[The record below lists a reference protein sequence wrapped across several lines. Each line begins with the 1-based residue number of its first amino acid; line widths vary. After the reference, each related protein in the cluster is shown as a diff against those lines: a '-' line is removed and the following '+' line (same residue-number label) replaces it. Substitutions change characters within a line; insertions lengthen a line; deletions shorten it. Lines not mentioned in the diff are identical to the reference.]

1 MRLLTGPGFQDRSS
15 GCLEVLLRM
24 PLRLATVSA
33 LPSFPRLRRLRLAI
47 SRMDDSSSL
56 AAAALMPTRLPA
68 TLHTLQ
74 LPHHVLALV
83 TARQLPL
90 SLQRLLQRSEQDL
103 VLGASTLAACPEQ
116 EASAVDTATIL
127 LDDLS
132 APRGACSLM
141 VTARRLVV
149 SSPHFQRANP
159 SANPTYPD
167 QYGRPGALYD

>member
-103 VLGASTLAACPEQ
+103 VG
-116 EASAVDTATIL
+116 
-127 LDDLS
+127 S
-132 APRGACSLM
+132 APPPWQPAQS
-141 VTARRLVV
+141 RRPVLW
-149 SSPHFQRANP
+149 
-159 SANPTYPD
+159 T
-167 QYGRPGALYD
+167 RPPFCWMT